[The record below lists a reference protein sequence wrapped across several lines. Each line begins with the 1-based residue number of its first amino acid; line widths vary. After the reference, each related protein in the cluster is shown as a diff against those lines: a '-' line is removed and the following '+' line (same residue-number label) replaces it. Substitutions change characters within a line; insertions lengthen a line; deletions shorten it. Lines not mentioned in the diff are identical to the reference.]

1 MVFGPTDLAVRANFR
16 GDFGLFP
23 APRVAKLVCLVVTKM
38 PHPDFNPP
46 GKPPKLTG
54 RRSTLTGLFFTTLT
68 PYIEPS
74 DAEVDK
80 ALCVLGM
87 QRGACVCAYCGDRKS
102 EWDHFRAVVKDRKPT
117 GYITEIAN
125 LVPACGKCNQSRGN
139 KDWRAWMLGSAEQS
153 PSARGIQGTSDR
165 IDRLEAFEQWSKPV
179 RIDYATLAEEHHWT
193 LHTTNLERVL
203 KLLEEAEAH
212 AKKLRSLAEDEA
224 RRQRSD
230 A

>member
-1 MVFGPTDLAVRANFR
+1 
-16 GDFGLFP
+16 
-23 APRVAKLVCLVVTKM
+23 M

-74 DAEVDK
+74 EAEVDE
-80 ALCVLGM
+80 ALAVLGM
-87 QRGACVCAYCGDRKS
+87 RRGACVCAYCGDKKS
-102 EWDHFRAVVKDRKPT
+102 EWDHFRAVVKGRKPT

-139 KDWRAWMLGSAEQS
+139 KEWKTWMLGSAAQS
-153 PSARGIQGTSDR
+153 PTTREIQG
-165 IDRLEAFEQWSKPV
+165 IPEKVQRLEAFERWSKPV
-179 RIDYATLAEEHHWT
+179 CISYANLAEADHWT

-212 AKKLRSLAEDEA
+212 AVKLRALAEAEA

-230 A
+230 ALYLPSEES